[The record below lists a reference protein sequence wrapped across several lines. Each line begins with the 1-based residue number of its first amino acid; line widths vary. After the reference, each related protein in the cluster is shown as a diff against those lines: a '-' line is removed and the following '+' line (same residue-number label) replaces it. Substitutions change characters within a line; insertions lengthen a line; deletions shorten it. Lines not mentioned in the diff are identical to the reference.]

1 MVARFTNGFALL
13 NSIDVIR
20 ERLAPNNSFLGLGV
34 FEQRPLEFKRTEL
47 GYGGTQHKF
56 IISCEFGHF
65 WVDAKRG
72 QIMKV
77 DSNGQNPQEISAFK
91 RDGRPSGM
99 RNWFKEN
106 LPFKILRGVVGLS
119 DTDLDNN
126 FNGLGIS
133 GVWDSR
139 LRRVLITKRDFTVK
153 EQYKNL
159 VGFRSSDRKFY
170 LIADN
175 TVIETNNTTYFEDA
189 SFTISY
195 SPLYDAWSSF
205 HPYKPDYY
213 IGYNNY
219 FQSGYNFPTASL
231 WSHLLT
237 NKSFQ
242 VFNGVKTPW
251 IIEYP
256 NQNKFISKVS
266 QSIEYW
272 LDVRRYHNEWDYAA
286 KTDLGFN
293 KAWVYNNS
301 GNSGQLNLTNTIKN
315 NRYQLT
321 QYPRI
326 TGNVFEILQTPY
338 DKKFTFNDFYNRV
351 RDELSNVPVWLN
363 DVNNIKT
370 TLNLKAFNFANRKAD
385 RIRGD
390 WNIVRLQQDVET
402 RFKMIFKWG
411 LNKNNFYN

>member
-1 MVARFTNGFALL
+1 LNYRPFNIYEFPKENGRLISLKDIESRQMVARFTNGFALL

-139 LRRVLITKRDFTVK
+139 LRRVLITKRDCTVK

-159 VGFRSSDRKFY
+159 IGFRSSDRKFY

-175 TVIETNNTTYFEDA
+175 TVIETNNTT
-189 SFTISY
+189 
-195 SPLYDAWSSF
+195 
-205 HPYKPDYY
+205 
-213 IGYNNY
+213 
-219 FQSGYNFPTASL
+219 
-231 WSHLLT
+231 
-237 NKSFQ
+237 
-242 VFNGVKTPW
+242 
-251 IIEYP
+251 
-256 NQNKFISKVS
+256 
-266 QSIEYW
+266 
-272 LDVRRYHNEWDYAA
+272 
-286 KTDLGFN
+286 
-293 KAWVYNNS
+293 
-301 GNSGQLNLTNTIKN
+301 
-315 NRYQLT
+315 
-321 QYPRI
+321 
-326 TGNVFEILQTPY
+326 
-338 DKKFTFNDFYNRV
+338 
-351 RDELSNVPVWLN
+351 
-363 DVNNIKT
+363 
-370 TLNLKAFNFANRKAD
+370 
-385 RIRGD
+385 
-390 WNIVRLQQDVET
+390 
-402 RFKMIFKWG
+402 
-411 LNKNNFYN
+411 